1 MYFSQTI
8 CIFFFYQTRT
18 ILTCLAHKAAFWRG
32 LRRPSLEICSVDIVS
47 VSLPLCPEKV
57 TMKRICCEM
66 FGLNTK
72 VKPHQATPLQR

>member
-1 MYFSQTI
+1 MHIF
-8 CIFFFYQTRT
+8 CIYQTRT

-66 FGLNTK
+66 FGLNIE